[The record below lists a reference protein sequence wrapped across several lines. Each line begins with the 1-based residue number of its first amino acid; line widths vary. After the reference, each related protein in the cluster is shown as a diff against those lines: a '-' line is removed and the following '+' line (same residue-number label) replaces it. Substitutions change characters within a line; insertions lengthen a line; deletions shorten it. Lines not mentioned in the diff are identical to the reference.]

1 MAGSARNEKLE
12 AAARKVGLKPLTPQ
26 EAAGKVPVIVTIEGA
41 DAGDLA
47 KLLEDTAKFI
57 TAAAGSLTAGPYENK
72 DVMFER
78 LEVHDFV
85 TIAHRS

>member
-1 MAGSARNEKLE
+1 MSNSSRNEKLE

-26 EAAGKVPVIVTIEGA
+26 EAEGKSPVVVSIEGA

-47 KLLEDTAKFI
+47 KLLEDTARFI
-57 TAAAGSLTAGPYENK
+57 TAAGGSITAGPYENK

-78 LEVHDFV
+78 LELNDFV
-85 TIAHRS
+85 TVAHRS